1 MSKWRIAA
9 LALALLAVAL
19 SLLNASWLAP
29 KPRGKLVLVA
39 HRGLAQQFSR
49 EGVGNETCTATRI
62 RKPEHLFIE
71 NTVFSM
77 QNAVRFGADAIE
89 LDVHPTS
96 DGRMVVFH
104 DWTLDCRTDGTGP
117 VRARTLSE
125 LKALDVGYGYTADG
139 GKTYP
144 LRGRG
149 IGAMPTVE
157 EVLQKLPT
165 IGLVFNFKSKDPGD
179 ADALVAAFRRAGVK
193 IDGKYS
199 FYGHPRVTRRL
210 KQLVPGAWTWF
221 KQDLKACL
229 ADYLKF
235 GWSGF
240 VPGSCRNTTVAIPL
254 NYQWAIWGWPN
265 RFLDR
270 MAGANTKV
278 LIMGDYE
285 GGSISGIERPEQLG
299 RVPRDFRG
307 YLWIE
312 DFHTV
317 GRALQR

>member
-1 MSKWRIAA
+1 MSKWKIAGIA
-9 LALALLAVAL
+9 IAVFAVAL

-29 KPRGKLVLVA
+29 KPEGKLILVA

-49 EGVGNETCTATRI
+49 EDIDNETCTATRI
-62 RKPEHLFIE
+62 RPPEHNFIE

-77 QNAVRFGADAIE
+77 QNAVRFGADAVE
-89 LDVHPTS
+89 LDVHPTR
-96 DGRMVVFH
+96 DGQMVVFH
-104 DWTLDCRTDGTGP
+104 DWTLDCRTNGTGP
-117 VRARTLSE
+117 VRERTLDE

-139 GKTYP
+139 RTFP

-165 IGLVFNFKSKDPGD
+165 IRLVFNFKSRDPRD

-193 IDGKYS
+193 IDHKYS

-221 KQDLKACL
+221 KQDMRACL
-229 ADYLKF
+229 VDYLKF

-240 VPGSCRNTTVAIPL
+240 VPASCHDTTVAIPL
-254 NYQWAIWGWPN
+254 NYQWAIWGWHN
-265 RFLDR
+265 RFLSR

-278 LIMGDYE
+278 LVMGDYE
-285 GGSISGIERPEQLG
+285 GGSIAGLERPEQLD

-312 DFHTV
+312 DFYTV

>member
-1 MSKWRIAA
+1 MSKWKIFGIAIA
-9 LALALLAVAL
+9 VFAVAV

-29 KPRGKLVLVA
+29 KPKGKLLLGA

-49 EGVGNETCTATRI
+49 EGVDNQTCTATRI
-62 RKPEHLFIE
+62 RPPEHNFIE

-77 QNAVRFGADAIE
+77 QNAVRFGADVIE

-96 DGRMVVFH
+96 DGQMVVFH
-104 DWTLDCRTDGTGP
+104 DWTLECRTNGKGP
-117 VRARTLSE
+117 IRDRTLAE
-125 LKALDVGYGYTADG
+125 LKTLDVGYGYTADG
-139 GKTYP
+139 GRTFP

-149 IGAMPTVE
+149 VGAMPTVE

-165 IGLVFNFKSKDPGD
+165 IRLVFNFKSRDPRD

-193 IDGKYS
+193 IDDKYG

-210 KQLVPGAWTWF
+210 KRLVPGAWTYF
-221 KQDLKACL
+221 KQEIRACL
-229 ADYLKF
+229 IDYLKI
-235 GWSGF
+235 GWTGF
-240 VPGSCRNTTVAIPL
+240 VPASCRNTTVSIPL

-270 MAGANTKV
+270 MAAANTKV
-278 LIMGDYE
+278 LVFGDYE
-285 GGSISGIERPEQLG
+285 GGAIAGIERPEQLD

-312 DFHTV
+312 DFYTV